1 MIFLKKKRMKI
12 NQLWLCIYCQKQILP
27 NMKNTTTSVSK
38 RDLSLKLSPFLGI
51 RKEKT
56 NEKRKVKKLVYSWC
70 HTYSAIIYWMFI
82 E

>member
-1 MIFLKKKRMKI
+1 MKI

-38 RDLSLKLSPFLGI
+38 RDLSLKLSPFLGT

-56 NEKRKVKKLVYSWC
+56 NEKN
-70 HTYSAIIYWMFI
+70 I
-82 E
+82 